1 MRTQYS
7 SVLLNTSNK
16 SRDVMDSVRI
26 VEYNGHEIRVFA
38 WLPPREANF
47 TALYEIRS
55 IADPLASVQRG
66 KVAGALAHVEEAHAA
81 ALDGAK
87 KRINEK
93 TSKNNADEA

>member
-1 MRTQYS
+1 MNS
-7 SVLLNTSNK
+7 H
-16 SRDVMDSVRI
+16 DAMDSVRI
-26 VEYNGHEIRVFA
+26 VEYRGHEIRVFA
-38 WLPPREANF
+38 WLPPRQASF

-55 IADPLASVQRG
+55 IADPLAVVQRG